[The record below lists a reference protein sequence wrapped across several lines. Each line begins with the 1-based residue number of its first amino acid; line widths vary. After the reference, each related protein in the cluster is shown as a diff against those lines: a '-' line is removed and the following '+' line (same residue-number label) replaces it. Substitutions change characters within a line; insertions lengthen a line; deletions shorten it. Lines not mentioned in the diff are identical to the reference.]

1 MTIQRNI
8 LVAAAALAF
17 GASALA
23 QSSKA
28 PTGSAAA
35 PAAKS
40 TAAPAAKVDTFR
52 SLDKDHN
59 GYIDHSEA
67 NAAAGLMAKFGDLD
81 TNKDGKLDSAEY
93 AKQAKKN

>member
-17 GASALA
+17 GTLA
-23 QSSKA
+23 FAQTNKA
-28 PTGSAAA
+28 PTNKAATGSAAA
-35 PAAKS
+35 PAAK
-40 TAAPAAKVDTFR
+40 VDTFQ

-67 NAAAGLMAKFGDLD
+67 NAATGLMSKFADLD
-81 TNKDGKLDSAEY
+81 ANKDGKLDSTEY